1 MQVDSNHPANHPAL
15 NFFSVT
21 DWGNVEIH
29 RLADIPAEHIRE
41 AYWECGSHPE
51 IVERVWDALG
61 AELNDNCCLLVHG
74 VNCIVHDQSGVL
86 LAVSMG
92 TQYVVRVTDADLP
105 AAIDA
110 GLKRT
115 CDWGGTDHTN
125 LETEFGPNWLFGG
138 WDATELIWIRNVYSQ
153 FSSA

>member
-1 MQVDSNHPANHPAL
+1 
-15 NFFSVT
+15 
-21 DWGNVEIH
+21 
-29 RLADIPAEHIRE
+29 
-41 AYWECGSHPE
+41 
-51 IVERVWDALG
+51 
-61 AELNDNCCLLVHG
+61 
-74 VNCIVHDQSGVL
+74 
-86 LAVSMG
+86 MG

-138 WDATELIWIRNVYSQ
+138 WNASELIWIRNVYSQ